1 MGWVT
6 RPRAIGSTRRPD
18 TVVRQL
24 VGFHETNGTN
34 VRFALGQTVE
44 PPSCDGDLVTEFCF
58 VKRSWPQ
65 RICLPRQSTSE
76 HQVLNACLTPRTM
89 PGVCQSRHT
98 ETALGGLMRRFGLPD
113 TLGITVSLVCLV
125 WWAPNNDYLA
135 GPKLLVLL
143 GGGLAVLPAGIFRW
157 RSGRAP
163 NRAGI
168 VLVGIAAALPIWSI
182 ISWLGSGAPF
192 AGSLL
197 GWWGRS
203 NGILSL
209 IGAAALLFAASSLTR
224 QEFGR
229 VVTWLL
235 AGGAL
240 IAVVGLFQLAGNQVV
255 GGTPDPSLIT
265 TMGNINF
272 SAAYFAIILVLAV
285 GRVLDSTYTQIMRGS
300 AGALAIVTAALIF
313 VNGSEQGPAAAAGG
327 LLALA
332 VLWSLSYR
340 GPRRTLALAATGGV
354 VLVAAAAT
362 VASFAGLGPLAGL
375 WQSVNFRVRQG
386 TWLTAWDTMQAMPVF
401 GTGPDGLQRYA
412 NQYSPDFY
420 VQLVGVK
427 TQLSAAHNVPLQ
439 YGATLGWIGLL
450 LWGVL
455 MVGVGVALVVSAARS
470 RRVLSFTVASVG
482 GAFVAYVVQAQVSID
497 VGGLLAL
504 GWLLA
509 GMGIAASC
517 GRPPH
522 GQEAATPPAAPV
534 GRGSTPPKRRDSSA
548 SKGSQSLERP
558 RLGVP
563 IWVPVAGVILGAA
576 GVAVGS
582 VPVAIDSRT
591 VGEVPSNQLVSLVES
606 PWTPCSVRIP
616 LLQLA
621 VSQLP
626 AQVSVP
632 ALYNSA
638 ELDERC
644 DNVAQLEAD
653 FALQEQDVAR
663 ADRSTLAS
671 ITYNP
676 NDAASWVLRARYH
689 LLIGDVAAAES
700 DYAVAE
706 DLVSRFQDNA
716 LAEELV
722 VRLRT
727 DLDAAQGSSG

>member
-1 MGWVT
+1 
-6 RPRAIGSTRRPD
+6 
-18 TVVRQL
+18 
-24 VGFHETNGTN
+24 
-34 VRFALGQTVE
+34 
-44 PPSCDGDLVTEFCF
+44 
-58 VKRSWPQ
+58 
-65 RICLPRQSTSE
+65 
-76 HQVLNACLTPRTM
+76 
-89 PGVCQSRHT
+89 
-98 ETALGGLMRRFGLPD
+98 MRRFGLPEA
-113 TLGITVSLVCLV
+113 LGVTVSLVCLV

-143 GGGLAVLPAGIFRW
+143 AGGLAVVPAGIYRW

-163 NRAGI
+163 NRWGLM
-168 VLVGIAAALPIWSI
+168 LVGIAAALPVWAL

-192 AGSLL
+192 AGSLF

-209 IGAAALLFAASSLTR
+209 IGGAALLFAASTLKR
-224 QEFGR
+224 EEFGR

-240 IAVVGLFQLAGNQVV
+240 ISLIGLLQLAGNQVV
-255 GGTPDPSLIT
+255 GGTPDPGLIA

-272 SAAYFAIILVLAV
+272 SAAYFAIILVLAL
-285 GRVLDSTYTQIMRGS
+285 GRALDPAYSTIMRGC
-300 AGALAIVTAALIF
+300 AGALVLVTAALTF

-327 LLALA
+327 LIALA

-340 GPRRTLALAATGGV
+340 GPRRALVLASTGGV
-354 VLVAAAAT
+354 VLIAAVVT
-362 VASFAGLGPLAGL
+362 LASFVGQGPLAGL
-375 WQSVNFRVRQG
+375 WQSVNFRVREG
-386 TWLTAWDTMQAMPVF
+386 TWLTAWEALQAMPVF

-412 NQYSPDFY
+412 NQYAPDFY

-427 TQLSAAHNVPLQ
+427 SQLSAAHNVPLQ
-439 YGATLGWIGLL
+439 YGATLGWLGLL
-450 LWGVL
+450 LWAAV
-455 MVGVGVALVVSAARS
+455 MVGVGIALVVSAARS
-470 RRVLSFTVASVG
+470 QRALSFTVASAG
-482 GAFVAYVVQAQVSID
+482 GAFVAYFVQAQVSID

-517 GRPPH
+517 GR
-522 GQEAATPPAAPV
+522 GVDQGEADEGPAKPV
-534 GRGSTPPKRRDSSA
+534 ERASTASRRRGSSTGRGST
-548 SKGSQSLERP
+548 SLDKP
-558 RLGVP
+558 GLGVP
-563 IWVPVAGVILGAA
+563 LWVPAAGVLLGAA

-582 VPVAIDSRT
+582 IPVAIDSRT
-591 VGEVPSNQLVSLVES
+591 VGEIPPEQLVSLVES
-606 PWTPCSVRIP
+606 PWTPCSLRVP

-632 ALYNSA
+632 ALYKSA
-638 ELDERC
+638 GLDERC
-644 DNVAQLEAD
+644 DDIAQLEAD
-653 FALQEQDVAR
+653 FALQEQDVDR
-663 ADRSTLAS
+663 ADRATLAS

-689 LLIGDVAAAES
+689 MILGDYAAAES
-700 DYAVAE
+700 DYAMAE
-706 DLVSRFQDNA
+706 SLVSRFPDNA

-727 DLDAAQGSSG
+727 DLDAAQTPSG